1 MKWRLFLLLLFLIF
15 WLSTCSENSVEQIP
29 VQVPAHVKVPKEMV
43 YIPEGEFTYGHA
55 EDPKTALGRKVF
67 LKAYLIDRYEMQR
80 GEYKK
85 FKTDFEITP
94 GKEKFPVTWV
104 PFAEAKS
111 YCEWAGKRL
120 PTEREWEKA
129 ARGPA
134 GGKWPWGRYQPH
146 PNNGFSGFLPEPV
159 DQRQEWISPYGV
171 YGMGHNVWEWMA
183 DDWGYNGMP
192 GTEKGLYKVIR
203 GGLYQSHLKIDFSHT
218 WARNYMEPTARYN
231 FIGFRCVQ
239 GVESDSD

>member
-1 MKWRLFLLLLFLIF
+1 MKRRRGSLLALSFCWLF
-15 WLSTCSENSVEQIP
+15 SCSDNSVEQIP

-43 YIPEGEFTYGHA
+43 YIPAGEFKYGHA

-85 FKTDFEITP
+85 FKPDFEVSSR
-94 GKEKFPVTWV
+94 KEKYPVSLI
-104 PFAEAKS
+104 PFAEAKA

-120 PTEREWEKA
+120 PMEQEWEKG
-129 ARGPA
+129 ARGPD
-134 GGKWPWGRYQPH
+134 GGKWPWGNYQAH
-146 PNNGFSGFLPEPV
+146 PNNGFSGFLPERV
-159 DQRQEWISPYGV
+159 DERKEWVSPYGL

-183 DDWGYNGMP
+183 DDWDYNGMP
-192 GTEKGLYKVIR
+192 GTDKGLYKVIR

-218 WARNYMEPTARYN
+218 WGRNYMEPTARYN
-231 FIGFRCVQ
+231 FVGFRCAKDV
-239 GVESDSD
+239 D